1 MHNFTD
7 KTVLITGAAS
17 GIGRA
22 LTIAFANENA
32 IVIAT
37 DKNEEGLAE
46 TLALAKSDKTKSFIL
61 DVADK
66 AAITSFYQLLVS
78 KNVSIEILI
87 NNAGMALEPI
97 CFDKVPVADYEKIV
111 AVNQWG
117 VVNMCLTFI
126 PMLKEKPEAA
136 IVNLSSIFGLFG
148 VPNNAPYVMT
158 KYAVRGFTE
167 SIRLELSNTNIA
179 VSCVHPG
186 GIKTNIVRNSIF
198 YDDNKNHVISE
209 FDKVAITSPEKA
221 AKTIINGIRKKKRRI
236 LIGPDASLVYVMSRL
251 WPAILDLVARRRI
264 KDFN

>member
-1 MHNFTD
+1 MRNFKN

-22 LTIAFANENA
+22 LTIAFAKEYA
-32 IVIAT
+32 TVIAT
-37 DKNEEGLAE
+37 DKNEVGLTE
-46 TLALAKSDKTKSFIL
+46 TYALAKSDNVQTFVL

-66 AAITSFYQLLVS
+66 EAITVFYQSLVS
-78 KNVSIEILI
+78 KNSLIDVLI

-97 CFDKVPVADYEKIV
+97 AFDKVPITDYEKIV
-111 AVNQWG
+111 SVNQWG
-117 VVNMCLTFI
+117 VVNMCLAFM
-126 PMLKEKPEAA
+126 PMLKEKPAAA
-136 IVNLSSIFGLFG
+136 IVNLSSVFGLFG

-167 SIRLELSNTNIA
+167 SIRQELCDTNIA

-198 YDDNKNHVISE
+198 YDDNKTHVISE

-221 AKTIINGIRKKKRRI
+221 AQTIINGIRKKKKRI
-236 LIGPDASLVYVMSRL
+236 LIGPDASLVYLMSRL
-251 WPAILDLVARRRI
+251 CPAILDWGARRRI
-264 KDFN
+264 KNFS